1 MNDRQDQPTATDLR
15 ASLEEIVGAQEAKS
29 AIARGMRELDTT
41 AALDELT
48 PVQLLDLALALARQ
62 RGLVAVIGRSF
73 AIRMRA
79 FLQLENTGDGQ
90 P

>member
-1 MNDRQDQPTATDLR
+1 MTDQQDQPTATDLL
-15 ASLEEIVGAQEAKS
+15 ASLEEIVGPQEAKS

-41 AALDELT
+41 APLDQLSA
-48 PVQLLDLALALARQ
+48 VQLLELGLALARQ

-73 AIRMRA
+73 VIRMRA
-79 FLQLENTGDGQ
+79 FLDIEGSTDG